1 MILSLVPRS
10 RFLSSLPL
18 LFCLAVFPSTADEA
32 KIPYKDLQT
41 FANVFGLIKN
51 LYVEDREDEELMR
64 NAISGM
70 LSGLDPH
77 SGYLSADQ
85 YNNFKIRATGRYGG
99 LGIEVSMQNGFVQV
113 VAPFEDTPAD
123 RAGIKAGD
131 LILKLDDKSVKG
143 MAFEDAIKIMRGE
156 PGTKIRL
163 TIAREGEE
171 NPLIFDLKREIIK
184 IRRVTADLLDK
195 DFAYV
200 RISSFQGDAA
210 EQMIRELK
218 KLRVQ
223 HKRRDFKGLVLDL
236 RNNPGGFMNAAVKVA
251 ETFLDGGMVTYTKGR
266 KRIQERHVAK
276 RGDFLRGAPMVVL
289 VNRGSASA
297 SEIVA
302 GALKDHKRA
311 LVIGARTFGKASV
324 QSVQPLP
331 GGAAIKLTTA
341 RYYTPSGESIQA
353 RGIEPD
359 FPVSNLILQK
369 GEESANEGGEAALSG
384 HLLNTDEDKAEE
396 KPFNYDDLARSDY
409 VLFVGLSLLKGV
421 GIFSAAD
428 KTKSL

>member
-1 MILSLVPRS
+1 MILSLVFRS
-10 RFLSSLPL
+10 RLLSSLPL
-18 LFCLAVFPSTADEA
+18 LLCLAVFPSNADEA

-77 SGYLSADQ
+77 SAYLNSDQ

-131 LILKLDDKSVKG
+131 LILKLDDKNVKG
-143 MAFEDAIKIMRGE
+143 MAFEDAIRIMRGE
-156 PGTKIRL
+156 PGTTIRL
-163 TIAREGEE
+163 TIVREGEE
-171 NPLIFDLKREIIK
+171 KPLIFNLKREIIK
-184 IRRVTADLLDK
+184 IRRVTARLLDK
-195 DFAYV
+195 EFAYV

-210 EQMIRELK
+210 EQMIHELK

-223 HKRRDFKGLVLDL
+223 HKRLDFKGLVLDL

-266 KRIQERHVAK
+266 ERIQERHVAK

-324 QSVQPLP
+324 QSVQPLSS
-331 GGAAIKLTTA
+331 GGAIKLTTA
-341 RYYTPSGESIQA
+341 RYYTPLGESIQA

-369 GEESANEGGEAALSG
+369 GDEGVDEGGEAALSG
-384 HLLNTDEDKAEE
+384 HLLNTDEDGAEE
-396 KPFNYDDLARSDY
+396 KPFDYDDLAQSDY

-421 GIFSAAD
+421 GIFSDAD

>member
-1 MILSLVPRS
+1 MFPSHLLRS
-10 RFLSSLPL
+10 RFLYSLPL
-18 LFCLAVFPSTADEA
+18 LFCLAVLPSTADET

-77 SGYLSADQ
+77 SAYLSADQ

-131 LILKLDDKSVKG
+131 LILKLDDKNVKG

-171 NPLIFDLKREIIK
+171 EPLIFDLKREIIK

-200 RISSFQGDAA
+200 RISRFQGDAA

-223 HKRRDFKGLVLDL
+223 HGRRDFKGLVLDL

-266 KRIQERHVAK
+266 ERIQERHIAR

-341 RYYTPSGESIQA
+341 RYYTPSGTSIQA

-359 FPVSNLILQK
+359 FPVSNLVLQK
-369 GEESANEGGEAALSG
+369 GDESADGGGEAALSG
-384 HLLNTDEDKAEE
+384 HLLNTDGGGEEE
-396 KPFNYDDLARSDY
+396 KPFDYDDLARNDY

-421 GIFSAAD
+421 GIFSDAA

>member
-1 MILSLVPRS
+1 MILHPVLRSCFLPSL
-10 RFLSSLPL
+10 L
-18 LFCLAVFPSTADEA
+18 LLCLAVFPLKAEET

-51 LYVEDREDEELMR
+51 LYVEEREDKDLMR

-77 SGYLSADQ
+77 STYLSADQ

-143 MAFEDAIKIMRGE
+143 MAFEEAIRIMRGE

-171 NPLIFDLKREIIK
+171 QPLNFELKREIIK
-184 IRRVTADLLDK
+184 IRRVTAELLDK

-218 KLRVQ
+218 KMRVQ

-251 ETFLDGGMVTYTKGR
+251 ETFLDGGMVTFTKGR
-266 KRIQERHVAK
+266 KKIRERHIAR

-311 LVIGARTFGKASV
+311 LVIGSRTFGKASV

-331 GGAAIKLTTA
+331 GGGAVKLTTA
-341 RYYTPSGESIQA
+341 RYYTPSGKSIQA

-359 FPVSNLILQK
+359 FPVSNLVVQK
-369 GEESANEGGEAALSG
+369 AEKPIDDGGEAALSG
-384 HLLNTDEDKAEE
+384 HLLNTDEDTKEA
-396 KPFNYDDLARSDY
+396 KPFDYDDLAQTDY
-409 VLFVGLSLLKGV
+409 VLFVALSLLKGV
-421 GIFSAAD
+421 GIFSDAG
-428 KTKSL
+428 KTNSL

>member
-1 MILSLVPRS
+1 MILSLVSRS
-10 RFLSSLPL
+10 RLLSSLPL
-18 LFCLAVFPSTADEA
+18 LLCLAVFPSNADEA

-51 LYVEDREDEELMR
+51 LYVEDREDKELMR

-77 SGYLSADQ
+77 SAYLNADQ

-131 LILKLDDKSVKG
+131 LILKLDDKNVKG
-143 MAFEDAIKIMRGE
+143 MVFEDAIRIMRGE
-156 PGTKIRL
+156 PGTTIRL

-171 NPLIFDLKREIIK
+171 KPLIFNVKREIIK
-184 IRRVTADLLDK
+184 IRRVTARLLDK
-195 DFAYV
+195 EFAYV

-210 EQMIRELK
+210 EQMILELK

-266 KRIQERHVAK
+266 ERIQERHVAK

-324 QSVQPLP
+324 QSVQPLSS
-331 GGAAIKLTTA
+331 GGAIKLTTA

-369 GEESANEGGEAALSG
+369 GDEGVDEGGEAALSG
-384 HLLNTDEDKAEE
+384 HLLNTDEDGDEE
-396 KPFNYDDLARSDY
+396 KPFDYDDLAQSDY

-421 GIFSAAD
+421 GIFSDVD